1 MISKVITGRSFHGCC
16 MYVCK
21 DMKRAVVLE
30 TEGVRGH
37 DYRLMAAD
45 FEMQQQLR
53 PSKQRA
59 VFHGILSFY
68 PGERPTDEKMVAI
81 AREYL
86 QQNGITD
93 TQYSITKHI
102 DKSHLHLHVIAN
114 LVNNQGEAI
123 KDSWLGLR
131 AKKTSQAL
139 TLKHELKP
147 ALRKDMKLTQLES
160 LSEHEATRYQIY
172 QAVTESMTKC
182 KSLDELQRSLMIQ
195 NIDMRLKYSSRE
207 KELQG
212 ISFKMGV
219 YSFKGSAIDR
229 ELSVKKLGQQLEM
242 NMKASLKQEIEKQQQ
257 QQQSQQQER
266 QIYRHRISH

>member
-37 DYRLMAAD
+37 DYRLMAED

-102 DKSHLHLHVIAN
+102 DKSHLHMHIIAN
-114 LVNNQGEAI
+114 LVNNRGKAI
-123 KDSWLGLR
+123 KDNWLGLR
-131 AKKTSQAL
+131 AKKASQAL
-139 TLKHELKP
+139 TLKHELKQ
-147 ALRKDMKLTQLES
+147 ALRKDVKLTQLES
-160 LSEHEATRYQIY
+160 LSEQEAIRYQIY
-172 QAVTESMTKC
+172 QTIMEAIPRC
-182 KSLDELQRSLMIQ
+182 KSMDELQRSLMQ
-195 NIDMRLKYSSRE
+195 KQIDMRLKFSSTERQ
-207 KELQG
+207 LQG
-212 ISFKMGV
+212 ISFKMGD

-229 ELSVKKLGQQLEM
+229 ELSVKKLGQRLEM
-242 NMKASLKQEIEKQQQ
+242 NMQMELKQQIEKQQQ
-257 QQQSQQQER
+257 LLLSQQQER
-266 QIYRHRISH
+266 HIYRQRISH